1 MEANDK
7 IAALIRKSEI
17 ALRDQFDSLDG
28 ICQLNQL
35 KVLDAMQKNRLS
47 EKHFTMSTGYGYNDD
62 GREVCEKIFAD
73 VFGGECALVRPQIM
87 SGTHAIS
94 LCLFG
99 VLRPGDEIL
108 SITGLPYDT
117 IQSSIGLTNS
127 AIGQGTLREF
137 NISYAQVDLRSDGS
151 IDIGNV
157 LNHIKNNTKVIFMQR
172 STGYAKRNAV
182 TLDAI
187 KNGISAIRKKKAD
200 VIVIVDNCYGEFL
213 NIREPLD
220 VGADLIA
227 GSLIKNPGGGLVHTG
242 GYVIGKK
249 EYVTQVASRLSAPGI
264 AFDVGANLGVI
275 RSYLQG
281 LFIAP
286 SVTMNAL
293 KGAILTA
300 SIFEELGYEVF
311 PRPFD
316 KRSDIIQAIVLG
328 TKEKVIAYCKGIQ
341 SASPVDSY
349 VSPEAWAMPGYAD
362 EIIMA
367 AGNFVQGSSIELSA
381 DAPIREPY
389 IVYQQGGL
397 TYEHVKIGI
406 MRAVR
411 ELEKLIK

>member
-1 MEANDK
+1 MSDDK
-7 IAALIRKSEI
+7 IKELIHKSE
-17 ALRDQFDSLDG
+17 LSLHDKFATLDE
-28 ICQLNQL
+28 ICEFNQI

-99 VLRPGDEIL
+99 VLRPGDEML
-108 SITGLPYDT
+108 SVTGSPYDT
-117 IQSSIGLTNS
+117 IQSSIGLNNS
-127 AIGQGTLREF
+127 AIGQGSLSEF
-137 NISYAQVDLRSDGS
+137 NITYDQVDLQNDGG
-151 IDIGNV
+151 IDINNV
-157 LNHIKNNTKVIFMQR
+157 LNHIKSNTKVIFMQR
-172 STGYAKRNAV
+172 STGYAKRNAI
-182 TLDAI
+182 TLDVI
-187 KNGISAIRKKKAD
+187 KNVISAIRKKKAD

-213 NIREPLD
+213 NKEEPLN

-242 GYVIGKK
+242 GYVIGKMK
-249 EYVTQVASRLSAPGI
+249 YVTQVASRLSAPGI
-264 AFDVGANLGVI
+264 AFEVGANLGVI

-286 SVTMNAL
+286 TVTMNAL

-300 SIFEELGYEVF
+300 SVFEDLGYEVF

-316 KRSDIIQAIVLG
+316 ERSDIIQAIVLG
-328 TKEKVIAYCKGIQ
+328 SKEKVTAYCKGIQ

-349 VSPEAWAMPGYAD
+349 AAPEPWAMPGYED